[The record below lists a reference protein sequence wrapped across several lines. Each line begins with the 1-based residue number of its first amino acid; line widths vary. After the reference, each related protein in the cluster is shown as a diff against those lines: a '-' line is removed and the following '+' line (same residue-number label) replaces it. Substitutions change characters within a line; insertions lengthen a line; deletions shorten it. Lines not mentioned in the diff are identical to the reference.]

1 MRCWIRISVKNRNFL
16 KLIFK
21 QAILKIFFSNM
32 LLEKDSWYDF
42 LRSFFNQMYFSYLV
56 ILVNR
61 HFSLIILDLYCIYL
75 YDFHFY
81 NIQWNMLVT
90 ILVTYYTFFTS
101 FLFIS
106 GVLIFKFWNILR
118 KNVNIKFFFIY
129 LPLFNFRL
137 FVRKTLVQLFIKLML
152 I

>member
-61 HFSLIILDLYCIYL
+61 HFSLIILDLY
-75 YDFHFY
+75 DFHFY

-129 LPLFNFRL
+129 LLY
-137 FVRKTLVQLFIKLML
+137 TI
-152 I
+152 

>member
-61 HFSLIILDLYCIYL
+61 HFSLIILDLY
-75 YDFHFY
+75 DFHFY

-118 KNVNIKFFFIY
+118 KNVILNFFSFICHY
-129 LPLFNFRL
+129 LIFVYSWEKLSFNYL
-137 FVRKTLVQLFIKLML
+137 LN
-152 I
+152 

>member
-61 HFSLIILDLYCIYL
+61 HFSLIILDL